1 MNKIS
6 IEELN
11 RKFNELHDLICVI
24 EDYKA
29 KREEFSKC
37 ERIIYLDGKEAESN
51 NNIHLYTVLFN
62 DEDYEKYNKEIIR
75 LTIDYLNKSIY
86 DKSKEYVEL
95 YDEVETICNSIEG
108 VDFSGQLN
116 KFKI

>member
-75 LTIDYLNKSIY
+75 LTIDYLNK
-86 DKSKEYVEL
+86 
-95 YDEVETICNSIEG
+95 
-108 VDFSGQLN
+108 
-116 KFKI
+116 